1 MKLFSI
7 ILFLMLVAIL
17 SPSCLPQSVPSKRES
32 PLSSDECPDTHAW
45 TGKYRNYSY
54 SFAIVIP
61 PQFKGYW
68 NSPSCSSEPDGCMC
82 MSDHGRIIPLTQ
94 EPYEPERHIEAYAG
108 YVTELDESVAEV
120 AQDDVNRIA
129 KRSRPQ
135 SVQVLSRTDTKIA
148 GLKGKRV
155 VVRYFDLKQDKWF
168 IEDFVELRRQD
179 VEYNLYV
186 RTPEKSYSQDLAIF
200 NTMLKSFRL
209 TPRYSTDDSVK

>member
-1 MKLFSI
+1 
-7 ILFLMLVAIL
+7 
-17 SPSCLPQSVPSKRES
+17 
-32 PLSSDECPDTHAW
+32 
-45 TGKYRNYSY
+45 
-54 SFAIVIP
+54 
-61 PQFKGYW
+61 
-68 NSPSCSSEPDGCMC
+68 MC
-82 MSDHGRIIPLTQ
+82 MSDHGRIIQLTQ
-94 EPYEPERHIEAYAG
+94 EPYEPERHIEAFAG
-108 YVTELDESVAEV
+108 YVTELVESVAEV